1 VCYYVGMRDKTTQ
14 VAFRLTPLQIDQ
26 LTDLSLLYGSQS
38 RALAVALD
46 THWRMTAD
54 ERARQL
60 ARQSADNEG
69 DDAPADAPDA

>member
-1 VCYYVGMRDKTTQ
+1 MKDKTTQ

-26 LTDLSLLYGSQS
+26 LTDLALLYGSQS

-54 ERARQL
+54 ERARML

-69 DDAPADAPDA
+69 DELADA